1 LGLSPSKFCLTKP
14 KNGFVINVAHSVPGA
29 AVEAVKFVKNNP
41 LIRKELKDNTTGAV
55 YDIKTGRV
63 TMVEA

>member
-1 LGLSPSKFCLTKP
+1 
-14 KNGFVINVAHSVPGA
+14 VAHSVPGA
-29 AVEAVKFVKNNP
+29 AIEAVKFVKSNP